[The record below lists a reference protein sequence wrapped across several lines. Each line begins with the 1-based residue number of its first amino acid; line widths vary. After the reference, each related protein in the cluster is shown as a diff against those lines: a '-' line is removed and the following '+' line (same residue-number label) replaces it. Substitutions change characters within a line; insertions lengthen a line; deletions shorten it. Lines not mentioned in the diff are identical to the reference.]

1 MSIGID
7 ELFSD
12 DKETVLQG
20 DCLGK
25 ETVGEAKQTVP
36 KASKKEKKKKMKPRG
51 GNSPMIGNNGL
62 QLEPGDN
69 QKYLAISMQLMKLPK
84 INLKD
89 EEAVKNRLD
98 EYFQIHYEHD
108 CKPTVAGMAMA
119 LGIDRRRLW
128 EIRTGN
134 IGRTTPILPPSIQD
148 CIKKAYFI
156 MENLW
161 ENYMLNGKINPVSG
175 IFLGKNNYGYQDK
188 TEYVLTPNSRPDDE
202 YSAEDIKS
210 RYLLNDSEKE

>member
-25 ETVGEAKQTVP
+25 ETVGEDKQTVP
-36 KASKKEKKKKMKPRG
+36 KAGKKEKKKKMKPRG

-108 CKPTVAGMAMA
+108 CKPTVAGMA
-119 LGIDRRRLW
+119 LSLIH
-128 EIRTGN
+128 I
-134 IGRTTPILPPSIQD
+134 
-148 CIKKAYFI
+148 
-156 MENLW
+156 
-161 ENYMLNGKINPVSG
+161 
-175 IFLGKNNYGYQDK
+175 
-188 TEYVLTPNSRPDDE
+188 
-202 YSAEDIKS
+202 
-210 RYLLNDSEKE
+210 